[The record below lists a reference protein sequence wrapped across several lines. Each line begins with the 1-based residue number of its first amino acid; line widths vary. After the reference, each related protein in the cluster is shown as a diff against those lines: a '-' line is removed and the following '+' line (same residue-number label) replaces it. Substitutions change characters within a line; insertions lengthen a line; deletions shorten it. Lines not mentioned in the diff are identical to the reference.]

1 MKSARQQTILALLA
15 HHDTLTTASLAAQL
29 GISKET
35 LRRDLTALQAQG
47 KIVRHHGRAR
57 VIHTRDHDAGEP
69 FVARLKSHY
78 ADKADIARHA
88 LAWIE

>member
-15 HHDTLTTASLAAQL
+15 RHDTLTTASLAEQL

-47 KIVRHHGRAR
+47 KIGNLSAVTQMITDAR
-57 VIHTRDHDAGEP
+57 R
-69 FVARLKSHY
+69 
-78 ADKADIARHA
+78 
-88 LAWIE
+88 